1 MIVTV
6 YVLKGESGKRYICI
20 TNNLGRRLKE
30 HRSGTTKGGQILG
43 EFELL
48 YKEQYLD
55 YKEARIREKFLKSG
69 IGRKYLD
76 DMENRT
82 RPAGG
87 G

>member
-6 YVLKGESGKRYICI
+6 YVLKGESGKRYIGI